1 MEQMRYLHHE
11 TPLQHVVGTITHW
24 KCFCKKL
31 FRGTWMGEVQPSRCE
46 DKERF
51 YDVRD
56 AGLKRKHV
64 KPP

>member
-1 MEQMRYLHHE
+1 
-11 TPLQHVVGTITHW
+11 
-24 KCFCKKL
+24 
-31 FRGTWMGEVQPSRCE
+31 MGEVQPSRCE

-51 YDVRD
+51 SDVRD

>member
-1 MEQMRYLHHE
+1 
-11 TPLQHVVGTITHW
+11 
-24 KCFCKKL
+24 
-31 FRGTWMGEVQPSRCE
+31 MGEVQPSRCE

-51 YDVRD
+51 SHVRD